1 MKLRQNKTLG
11 VHGPGRTLKSGDM
24 SPHSKGSAGV
34 LLIECIVYIA
44 LFALIVGLGM
54 ATFFLFWD
62 NSKALMY
69 ATDDIA
75 AALRAGERWRADV
88 RSATGKI
95 TVETNGQAEVLR
107 IPCGTNAILYTFDG
121 GEVHR
126 QIASS
131 QFLESLLPTV
141 RASQMLIDKRGAV
154 SAWRWELELKQRRKE
169 AHLPLM
175 FTFEAAPKV
184 TP

>member
-1 MKLRQNKTLG
+1 MKFA
-11 VHGPGRTLKSGDM
+11 
-24 SPHSKGSAGV
+24 SPMIRKHSQRGV
-34 LLIECIVYIA
+34 LLIECLVYFG

-69 ATDDIA
+69 STDDIA
-75 AALRAGERWRADV
+75 SALRAGERWRADV
-88 RSATGKI
+88 RNATGEI
-95 TVETNGQAEVLR
+95 TVETNGQAKVLR
-107 IPCGTNAILYTFDG
+107 IPCGTNAILYSFDA

-126 QIASS
+126 RIASS
-131 QFLESLLPTV
+131 QFAESLLPTV
-141 RASQMLIDKRGAV
+141 QASQMLIEKRGAV

-169 AHLPLM
+169 AHLPLI

-184 TP
+184 AP